1 MRTTGYFDNYVLR
14 ERPYVSPEWCAAVI
28 ANPIRHE
35 EQPDGRQRF
44 WGEVFLF
51 GESTPRVVRVVT
63 LADGATIHNAFI
75 DSGFRR

>member
-14 ERPYVSPEWCAAVI
+14 ERPYVNLEWCVAVI

-35 EQPDGRQRF
+35 EQPDGRHRF

-51 GESTPRVVRVVT
+51 DEPTPRVVRIVT